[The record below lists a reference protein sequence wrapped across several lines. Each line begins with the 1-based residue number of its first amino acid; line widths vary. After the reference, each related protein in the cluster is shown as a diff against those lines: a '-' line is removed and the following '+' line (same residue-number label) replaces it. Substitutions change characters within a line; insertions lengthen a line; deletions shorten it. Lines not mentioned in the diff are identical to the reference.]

1 MKKKEKLRRRRHQ
14 IKPKESI
21 IKKPLFWFSFL
32 FLIAVS
38 TALYFFIFFEKIQIT
53 DIKIFGNEKVSV
65 EELKSIVSDKIN
77 RKILW
82 KTSKSIFLTRKS
94 KIISEVLNKFPEISE
109 VKIEKGFPNTLILE
123 IKEREPFAIFC
134 SPDTEDS
141 EKCFFLDKN
150 GIIFEN
156 ITPDSFSSDKRD
168 FLEKKL
174 IIRFSESKKEF
185 SLGQEVVGKELLDS
199 ILQIQENLKDTFQI
213 DIQEAVVSLPS
224 TTYNVVQGLPERLD
238 IKTSENWQIY
248 FNLESDIN
256 LQITKLNLL
265 LKEEISPEKRE
276 NLEYIDVRFSRAY
289 YKYK

>member
-1 MKKKEKLRRRRHQ
+1 MKKSKKLKRRRHQ
-14 IKPKESI
+14 IRPKGSI

-32 FLIAVS
+32 FLIVVS
-38 TALYFFIFFEKIQIT
+38 VALYFLIFFGEIQIT

-65 EELKSIVSDKIN
+65 DELKSVVSDKIN
-77 RKILW
+77 QKILW
-82 KTSKSIFLTRKS
+82 KNSRSIFLARKS
-94 KIISEVLNKFPEISE
+94 EIIKEVLNRFPEISE
-109 VKIEKGFPNTLILE
+109 VKIEKDFPKTLILE

-134 SPDTEDS
+134 SLDTEDS
-141 EKCFFLDKN
+141 EKCFFLDKK

-156 ITPDSFSSDKRD
+156 IVPDSFSSRGQN

-185 SLGQEVVGKELLDS
+185 SLGQEVVEKELLDL
-199 ILQIQENLKDTFQI
+199 ILQIQGNLRDSLQI
-213 DIQEAVVSLPS
+213 DIQEAVVSLPK
-224 TTYNVVQGLPERLD
+224 RLD

-265 LKEEISPEKRE
+265 LKEEITPEKRE
-276 NLEYIDVRFSRAY
+276 SLEYIDVRFSRAY
-289 YKYK
+289 YK

>member
-14 IKPKESI
+14 IKPKGSI

-32 FLIAVS
+32 FLIVVS
-38 TALYFFIFFEKIQIT
+38 AALYFLIFFGEIQIT
-53 DIKIFGNEKVSV
+53 DIKIFGNKKVSV
-65 EELKSIVSDKIN
+65 DELKSIVSDKIN
-77 RKILW
+77 QKILW
-82 KTSKSIFLTRKS
+82 KSSRSIFLARKS
-94 KIISEVLNKFPEISE
+94 EIIKEVLNRFPEISE
-109 VKIEKGFPNTLILE
+109 VKVEKDFPKTLILE

-134 SPDTEDS
+134 SPDIEDS

-156 ITPDSFSSDKRD
+156 IAPDSFSSRGQN

-185 SLGQEVVGKELLDS
+185 SLGQEVVEKELLDL
-199 ILQIQENLKDTFQI
+199 ILQIQGNLRDGLQI
-213 DIQEAVVSLPS
+213 DIQEAVVSLPK
-224 TTYNVVQGLPERLD
+224 RLN

-265 LKEEISPEKRE
+265 LKEEISPEKRKS
-276 NLEYIDVRFSRAY
+276 LEYIDVRFSRAY
-289 YKYK
+289 YK